1 LSPGP
6 VISLIDQTLN
16 RVVVA
21 FRLVSVVWM
30 GALVTTTLVDDP
42 GARRPVV
49 VGTLALAAVWSA
61 LTATPSVRRRWLTT
75 PAWVAADG
83 VVTLWISISPFV
95 ASSRDL
101 FFGSYP
107 LSWLLLVAYARGL
120 WPALTASAV
129 LAAGQVIGSIGRE
142 GHTITNTAGDIA
154 VFMVSALV
162 FGWGIDVLRRND
174 RLRTDALRALEEERR
189 ELILANDRAEIAA
202 HLHDSVLQTLA
213 LVQQSAADPRRVTAL
228 ARGQER
234 ELRQWIDQIASP
246 HERSFRAAL
255 RQAAGEVEDTFLVKV
270 ETVVVGDCSTD
281 EGLGAVLHAAR
292 EALVN
297 AAKHSGAESVS
308 LYAEVEHDQVM
319 VTVRDRGR
327 GFDPARVPP
336 ERRGLAD
343 SIIGRM
349 SRHRGTTEVRSSPGE
364 GTEIVLRMGR
374 ADD

>member
-1 LSPGP
+1 
-6 VISLIDQTLN
+6 
-16 RVVVA
+16 
-21 FRLVSVVWM
+21 
-30 GALVTTTLVDDP
+30 
-42 GARRPVV
+42 
-49 VGTLALAAVWSA
+49 
-61 LTATPSVRRRWLTT
+61 
-75 PAWVAADG
+75 
-83 VVTLWISISPFV
+83 
-95 ASSRDL
+95 
-101 FFGSYP
+101 
-107 LSWLLLVAYARGL
+107 
-120 WPALTASAV
+120 V

-142 GHTITNTAGDIA
+142 GHTITNTVGDIA

-189 ELILANDRAEIAA
+189 ELMLANDRAEIAA

-281 EGLGAVLHAAR
+281 ERLEAVLHAAR

-308 LYAEVEHDQVM
+308 LYAEVEHDRVT
-319 VTVRDRGR
+319 VTVRDRGK
-327 GFDPARVPP
+327 GFDPASIFP
-336 ERRGLAD
+336 ENRGLAD
-343 SIIGRM
+343 SIVGRM
-349 SRHRGTTEVRSSPGE
+349 SRNGGTAEVDSSPGG

-374 ADD
+374 AHD

>member
-1 LSPGP
+1 MSPGP

-30 GALVTTTLVDDP
+30 GALVSTTLVDDP

-49 VGTLALAAVWSA
+49 VGTFALAAAWSA
-61 LTATPSVRRRWLTT
+61 LTVTPPVRRRWLTT
-75 PAWVAADG
+75 PTWVVADG
-83 VVTLWISISPFV
+83 LVTVWISISPFV
-95 ASSRDL
+95 AGSRDL
-101 FFGSYP
+101 FFGGYP
-107 LSWLLLVAYARGL
+107 LSWLLLVAYAGGL
-120 WPALTASAV
+120 WPAMTASVV

-142 GHTITNTAGDIA
+142 GHTITNTVGDIA

-189 ELILANDRAEIAA
+189 ELMLANDRAEIAA

-281 EGLGAVLHAAR
+281 ERLEAVLHAAR

-308 LYAEVEHDQVM
+308 LYAEVEHDRVT
-319 VTVRDRGR
+319 VTVRDRGK
-327 GFDPARVPP
+327 GFDPASIFP
-336 ERRGLAD
+336 ENRGLAD
-343 SIIGRM
+343 SIVGRM
-349 SRHRGTTEVRSSPGE
+349 SRNGGTAEVDSSPSG

-374 ADD
+374 AHD

>member
-1 LSPGP
+1 MSPGP

-30 GALVTTTLVDDP
+30 GALVSTTLVDDP
-42 GARRPVV
+42 GAGRPVV
-49 VGTLALAAVWSA
+49 VGTLALAAAWSA
-61 LTATPSVRRRWLTT
+61 LMVTPPVRRRWLTT
-75 PAWVAADG
+75 PTWVVADG
-83 VVTLWISISPFV
+83 LVTVWISISPFV
-95 ASSRDL
+95 AGSRDL
-101 FFGSYP
+101 FFGGYP
-107 LSWLLLVAYARGL
+107 LSWLLLVAYAGGL
-120 WPALTASAV
+120 WPAMTASVV

-162 FGWGIDVLRRND
+162 FGWGIDILRRND
-174 RLRTDALRALEEERR
+174 RLRTDALGALEAERR
-189 ELILANDRAEIAA
+189 ELMLANDRAEIAA

-246 HERSFRAAL
+246 HEHSFRAAL
-255 RQAAGEVEDTFLVKV
+255 RQAAGEVEDTFLLKV
-270 ETVVVGDCSTD
+270 EAVVVGDCSTD
-281 EGLGAVLHAAR
+281 EGLEAVLHAAR

-308 LYAEVEHDQVM
+308 LYAEVEHDRVT
-319 VTVRDRGR
+319 VTVRDRGK
-327 GFDPARVPP
+327 GFDPASIFP
-336 ERRGLAD
+336 EHRGLAD
-343 SIIGRM
+343 SIVGRM
-349 SRHRGTTEVRSSPGE
+349 SRNGGTAEVHSSPGE

-374 ADD
+374 AHE

>member
-1 LSPGP
+1 MSPGP

-30 GALVTTTLVDDP
+30 GALVSTTLVDDP

-49 VGTLALAAVWSA
+49 VGTFALAAAWSA
-61 LTATPSVRRRWLTT
+61 LTVTPPVRRRWLTT
-75 PAWVAADG
+75 PTWVVADG
-83 VVTLWISISPFV
+83 LVTVWISISPFV
-95 ASSRDL
+95 AGSRDL
-101 FFGSYP
+101 FFGGYP
-107 LSWLLLVAYARGL
+107 LSWLLLVAYAGGL
-120 WPALTASAV
+120 WPAITASVV

-189 ELILANDRAEIAA
+189 ELMLANDRAEIAA

-281 EGLGAVLHAAR
+281 ERLEAVLHAAR

-308 LYAEVEHDQVM
+308 LYAEVEHDRVT
-319 VTVRDRGR
+319 VTVRDRGK
-327 GFDPARVPP
+327 GFDPASIFP
-336 ERRGLAD
+336 ENRGLAD
-343 SIIGRM
+343 SIVGRM
-349 SRHRGTTEVRSSPGE
+349 SRNGGTAEVDSSPGG

-374 ADD
+374 AHD